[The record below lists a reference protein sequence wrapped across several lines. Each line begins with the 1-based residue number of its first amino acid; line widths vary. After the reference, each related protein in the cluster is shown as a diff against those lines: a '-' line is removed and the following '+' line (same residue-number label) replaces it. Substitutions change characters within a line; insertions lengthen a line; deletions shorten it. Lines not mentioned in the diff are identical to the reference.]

1 VTFYEHQI
9 LPYLV
14 NWSMR
19 QPTFK
24 VYRSRALQNAE
35 GYVLEIGIGSGLNL
49 PHYSDAVKH
58 VIGLEPSPKLLTMA
72 RGAGKKTVLSV
83 ELVQGSAE
91 AIPLEKESVD
101 TVVST
106 WTLCSVPAVEGAL
119 AEIRRVLKKNGRL
132 VFVEHGLSPD
142 ARVRR
147 WQDGLTPMW
156 KRIAGGCHLN
166 RPIAQLIEGAGFRI
180 EHVATGYMQG
190 PRPMTFMYEGSARTT

>member
-1 VTFYEHQI
+1 MTFYEQQI
-9 LPYLV
+9 LPHLV

-24 VYRSRALQNAE
+24 EYRSRALQKAE
-35 GYVLEIGIGSGLNL
+35 GCVLEIGIGSGLNL
-49 PHYSDAVKH
+49 PHYSDAVRH

-72 RGAGKKTVLSV
+72 RAAGNKTVLSV

-91 AIPLEKESVD
+91 AIPLENESLD

-106 WTLCSVPAVEGAL
+106 WTLCTVPDVARAL
-119 AEIRRVLKKNGRL
+119 AEIRRVLKKDGRL
-132 VFVEHGLSPD
+132 LFVEHGLSPD
-142 ARVRR
+142 SRVRR
-147 WQDGLTPMW
+147 WQDGLTPVW

-166 RPIAQLIEGAGFRI
+166 RPIAELIEGAGFCI

-190 PRPMTFMYEGSARTT
+190 PRPMTFMYEGSARTS